1 MKIQRILIVLLITV
15 FISCSKA
22 QSPTPEDVAPSEL
35 TIKAT
40 PSTDNSGNVSFEAK
54 ATNAVDYEFDFGNG
68 VYKSVATGI
77 ITYKYTKSGTY
88 TVKVIAKS
96 AGGKLASLTTKVTVE
111 VGGLALVWSD
121 EFNTAG
127 SPDPSKWGYD
137 IGTGSGGWGNQEAQY
152 YTSRTDNVVVSNGT
166 LKITAKAENFSGSNY
181 TSARMLTKGKF
192 SFQYGKVEVR
202 AKLPE
207 GGGTWPAIWAL
218 GEDINTVGWPACGE
232 IDIMEHL
239 GNSLNKIY
247 FTLHYP
253 GHSGGNA
260 TGSHAMIPNV
270 TNEFKVYSIEWTAQS
285 IVFFVDGVKY
295 YTFPNNSS
303 VPYNK
308 KFFLIMNIA
317 MGGTFG
323 GAIDPAF
330 KSGTMEIDY
339 VRVYQ

>member
-1 MKIQRILIVLLITV
+1 MKIHRLLIVLLITV

-22 QSPTPEDVAPSEL
+22 QSPTPEDVAPTEL
-35 TIKAT
+35 TLKAT
-40 PSTDNSGNVSFEAK
+40 PSTDNSGNVLFEAK
-54 ATNAVDYEFDFGNG
+54 ATNAVDYEYDFGNG
-68 VYKSVATGI
+68 VYKSVATGL
-77 ITYKYTKSGTY
+77 ITYKYPKGGTY

-96 AGGKLASLTTKVTVE
+96 SGGKLVSQTTKVTVG
-111 VGGLALVWSD
+111 VGLALIWSD
-121 EFNTAG
+121 EFNSAG
-127 SPDPSKWGYD
+127 APDASKWGYD
-137 IGTGSGGWGNQEAQY
+137 IGTGSGGWGNQESQY
-152 YTSRTDNVVVSNGT
+152 YTNRADNIVVSDGT
-166 LKITAKAENFSGSNY
+166 LKIIAKAEDFSGSKY
-181 TSARMLTKGKF
+181 TSARIQTKGKF
-192 SFQYGKVEVR
+192 SFQYGRVDVR
-202 AKLPE
+202 AKLPV

-218 GEDINTVGWPACGE
+218 GDDINTVGWTACGE
-232 IDIMEHL
+232 IDIMEHV
-239 GNSLNKIY
+239 GNSLNKVH

-260 TGSHAMIPNV
+260 TGTSKMIPNV
-270 TNEFKVYSIEWTAQS
+270 TTEFKVYSIIWTAES
-285 IVFFVDGVKY
+285 IIFLVDDVPQ

-308 KFFLIMNIA
+308 KFFMILNVA

>member
-1 MKIQRILIVLLITV
+1 MKIHRILIVLLITV

-22 QSPTPEDVAPSEL
+22 QSPAPQDNAPTGL
-35 TIKAT
+35 TIKAI
-40 PSTDNSGNVSFEAK
+40 PSVDNSGNVSFEAK
-54 ATNAVDYEFDFGNG
+54 AENAVDYEYDFGNG
-68 VYKSVATGI
+68 IYKSVSTGI
-77 ITYKYTKSGTY
+77 ITYKYPQGGNY
-88 TVKVIAKS
+88 TVTVLAKS
-96 AGGKLASLTTKVTVE
+96 AGGKIASESIKVTVS
-111 VGGLALVWSD
+111 VGLALIWSD

-127 SPDPSKWGYD
+127 SPDASKWGYD
-137 IGTGSGGWGNQEAQY
+137 LGTGSGGWGNQEAQY
-152 YTSRTDNVVVSNGT
+152 YTNRTDNVVVSNGT
-166 LKITAKAENFSGSNY
+166 LKIIAKSESYSGSNY

-192 SFQYGKVEVR
+192 SFQYGRVEVR
-202 AKLPE
+202 AKLPV

-218 GEDINTVGWPACGE
+218 GEDISSVGWPSCGE

-239 GNSLNKIY
+239 GNSLNKVY

-260 TGSHAMIPNV
+260 TGTNAMIPNV
-270 TNEFKVYSIEWTAQS
+270 TSEFKVYSIEWTAES

-303 VPYNK
+303 IPYNK
-308 KFFLIMNIA
+308 KFFLILNIA
-317 MGGTFG
+317 MGGNFG